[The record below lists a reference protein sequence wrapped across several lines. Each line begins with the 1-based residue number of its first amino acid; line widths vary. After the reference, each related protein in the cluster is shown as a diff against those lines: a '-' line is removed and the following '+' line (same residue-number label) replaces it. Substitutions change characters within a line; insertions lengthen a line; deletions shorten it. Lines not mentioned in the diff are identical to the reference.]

1 MIDTGV
7 AHGRFQIFH
16 NDHLRYLQAAKALCR
31 HLVVAI
37 TNPDPTLTKFD
48 PADPGRSSPERNP
61 LSYYERYCIIKA
73 ALQAQG
79 WGLEDFSIV
88 PLPINIPDLYQYYVP
103 LTATFFLTIYDDW
116 GERKLQM
123 FQSLGLT
130 TEVLWRRPLMEK
142 GLTGTGIR
150 RLMVMQEDWVHL
162 VPPGA
167 AEMMMLFNIPQ
178 RLQKLAQTESPVNP

>member
-16 NDHLRYLQAAKALCR
+16 NDHLKYLQAAKARCL

-37 TNPDPTLTKFD
+37 TNPDPTLTRFD
-48 PADPGRSSPERNP
+48 PADPGRSSPQRNP

-88 PLPINIPDLYQYYVP
+88 PLPINFPDLYQYYVP

-116 GERKLQM
+116 GERKLQL
-123 FQSLGLT
+123 FQSLGLA
-130 TEVLWRRPLMEK
+130 TEVLWRRPPAEK
-142 GLTGTGIR
+142 GLTGSEIR
-150 RLMVMQEDWVHL
+150 RLMVLQENWNHL
-162 VPPGA
+162 VPLGA
-167 AEMMMLFNIPQ
+167 AEMLRLFNIPQ
-178 RLQKLAQTESPVNP
+178 RLQKLAQTESQANL